1 MSMVCVVVKQK
12 VCLKMEAVNYGRL
25 FIKMWKLKK
34 IIINYKRNLYFHLFN
49 GSNGSDAFTVHMFS
63 VY

>member
-1 MSMVCVVVKQK
+1 MVYVVVKQK

-34 IIINYKRNLYFHLFN
+34 NHHKLQKKSLFP
-49 GSNGSDAFTVHMFS
+49 SFQRIKWK
-63 VY
+63 